1 MVVIIVSGLPGAGKE
16 EFVRV
21 MTENDFS
28 VIRMGDVVRK
38 HVMDLGL
45 QMNDTSIGGHA
56 NAEREKM
63 GKDNWAV
70 RTIEGLPDGDVVID
84 GCRSRYELEYFEKN
98 LDNIITVGVEAS
110 RETRF
115 NRLSRRGR
123 EDDPDTFD
131 DFVKRE
137 ERELGWG
144 LKEAMDNTQI
154 KLNNDGGLEEF
165 RLLCTSTLSA
175 IRDRGPKAI

>member
-16 EFVRV
+16 EFVKV
-21 MTENDFS
+21 MVENDFA
-28 VIRMGDVVRK
+28 VIRMGDIVRE
-38 HVMDLGL
+38 HVMGLGL
-45 QMNDTSIGGHA
+45 QMNDVSIGGHA
-56 NAEREKM
+56 NSEREKL
-63 GKDNWAV
+63 GKDIWAV

-110 RETRF
+110 REIRF
-115 NRLSRRGR
+115 KRLSQRGR
-123 EDDPDTFD
+123 GDDPKTFD

-144 LKEAMDNTQI
+144 LKEAMDNAQI

-165 RLLCTSTLSA
+165 RQLTMSTLSA
-175 IRDRGPKAI
+175 IRDRGPKAL